1 VSRRRAR
8 PSRHGNGAAPLRGR
22 ALLYLRPGSYAP
34 VWLLFPERRGYAG
47 PDRPSRRARI
57 ALPWMRGSRA
67 ETDATQ
73 METSTRAA
81 SGVGKAPSGVGK
93 APSGGRA
100 RLGDN
105 VEVVGLGGADAVS
118 QAEVPAVRR
127 PEKPEARS

>member
-1 VSRRRAR
+1 
-8 PSRHGNGAAPLRGR
+8 
-22 ALLYLRPGSYAP
+22 
-34 VWLLFPERRGYAG
+34 
-47 PDRPSRRARI
+47 
-57 ALPWMRGSRA
+57 MRGSRA

-73 METSTRAA
+73 METSTLAA
-81 SGVGKAPSGVGK
+81 SGVGK

-105 VEVVGLGGADAVS
+105 VEVAGLGGADAVS